1 MKHSIRTRFTLGM
14 IFLFIIISV
23 LAVFSGYYLNKLTDK
38 TSAILKE
45 NYLSVVYAR
54 EMSEGLM
61 NINQEITTC
70 FLTKRIPDSLKVA
83 KELKQI
89 NLSLQSEKNNFTE
102 PGEDKLVS
110 DIETDYN
117 EYRDSLQII
126 IKSPKSAATL
136 FFLQNKSGTLYQQ
149 LSILS
154 QMNGKALEVKTDDA
168 KASSKSALTK
178 MTVLA
183 TMCFLIGMSFAFSF
197 ASYFNRRFFQLFN
210 GIKEIGSGNF
220 DKRLLIEGNDE
231 FSMISQV
238 VNEMADKLKENKQ
251 KMSVTL
257 QKESWKGINP
267 NDVEELK
274 KMLFRIKT
282 MEEQA
287 ASLIAKFEK
296 KEK

>member
-1 MKHSIRTRFTLGM
+1 M

-61 NINQEITTC
+61 NINQEMTTC
-70 FLTKRIPDSLKVA
+70 FLTKRIPDSLKIA

-89 NLSLQSEKNNFTE
+89 NQSLQSEKNNFTE

-110 DIETDYN
+110 GIETDYIG
-117 EYRDSLQII
+117 YRDSLQII
-126 IKSPKSAATL
+126 IKSPKSAAAL
-136 FFLQNKSGTLYQQ
+136 LYLQNKSGTLDQQ

-220 DKRLLIEGNDE
+220 DQRLLFDGNDE
-231 FSMISQV
+231 FSEISQV

-287 ASLIAKFEK
+287 AALIAKFEK
-296 KEK
+296 KEE